1 MRSSW
6 IEDQKSPERE
16 MKTILELSDVRVA
29 QSLGLC
35 CILSTIVCLVLFL
48 TAIVFDCND
57 FWLLFWYI
65 FKQNSEVSELHFFIL
80 FCVEFQTY
88 YIQDSKNLHVDLFFV
103 CVEPMFTNG
112 VSAVVTLYEIWSFMH
127 DIIDYCFYEIK

>member
-1 MRSSW
+1 MISGYSFDISSS
-6 IEDQKSPERE
+6 KSP
-16 MKTILELSDVRVA
+16 K
-29 QSLGLC
+29 
-35 CILSTIVCLVLFL
+35 LV
-48 TAIVFDCND
+48 N
-57 FWLLFWYI
+57 YI
-65 FKQNSEVSELHFFIL
+65 FFIL